1 MLTVWCYECELKY
14 RVSLSS
20 VFSRRKNLYLSEEVL
35 MHLESILRCNNT
47 VVMLI
52 NITPVLA
59 LLGDVSLFCIVHF
72 SFLAVS

>member
-1 MLTVWCYECELKY
+1 MY
-14 RVSLSS
+14 
-20 VFSRRKNLYLSEEVL
+20 
-35 MHLESILRCNNT
+35 LESILRCNNT